1 MKPTSRRL
9 VSLLV
14 LSAALI
20 LHSPS
25 WAQKKYDTGA
35 TDTEIK
41 IGQTMPYSGPA
52 SAYGTIGR
60 VETAYFKKLNEEGGI
75 NGRKIKLLSLDDAY
89 SPPRTV
95 EMVRRLVEQD
105 EVLFVFGSIGTAT
118 NSAVHKYLNAK
129 KVPQLFISTGATKWG
144 DPKNYPWTMGFLVN
158 YRTEGRSYARD
169 ILANH
174 ANPRIAVL
182 FQNDD
187 YGKDLLQGLKE
198 GLGDRAAKL
207 IVAEASYEITD
218 PTVDS
223 QIVSLKGSGAE
234 IFVNITTP
242 KFAAM
247 AIRKV
252 SDLGW
257 RPVHYL
263 NTVGASV
270 GAALEPAGLDKSIG
284 LITIAY
290 LKDATDAQWAD
301 DPAMKDFIAFM
312 TKYLPDA
319 KVSDKSNI
327 TGYSAAQTLVQVLKQ
342 CGDDLTRANVM
353 RQAANLKELQL
364 PLALPG
370 IKINTSPT
378 DYDPIK
384 SLKLQ
389 RFNGKQWVLYGDVIE

>member
-1 MKPTSRRL
+1 
-9 VSLLV
+9 
-14 LSAALI
+14 
-20 LHSPS
+20 
-25 WAQKKYDTGA
+25 
-35 TDTEIK
+35 
-41 IGQTMPYSGPA
+41 
-52 SAYGTIGR
+52 
-60 VETAYFKKLNEEGGI
+60 
-75 NGRKIKLLSLDDAY
+75 
-89 SPPRTV
+89 
-95 EMVRRLVEQD
+95 
-105 EVLFVFGSIGTAT
+105 
-118 NSAVHKYLNAK
+118 
-129 KVPQLFISTGATKWG
+129 LFISTGATKWG

-158 YRTEGRSYARD
+158 YRTEGKSYAKD

-174 ANPRIAVL
+174 PNPKIAVL

-187 YGKDLLQGLKE
+187 YGKDLLQGLKD

-207 IVAEASYEITD
+207 IVAEASYEVTD

-223 QIVSLKGSGAE
+223 QIVSLKGSGAD

-252 SDLGW
+252 YDLGW

-290 LKDATDAQWAD
+290 LKDATDAQWAE
-301 DPAMKDFIAFM
+301 DPGMKDFVAFM
-312 TKYLPDA
+312 AKYLPDA

-353 RQAANLKELQL
+353 RQAANLKDLQL

-370 IKINTSPT
+370 IKINTGPN

-389 RFNGKQWVLYGDVIE
+389 RFNGKQWMLYGDVIE